1 MPVSEL
7 CSCCG
12 VGLVIPCCLRLASA
26 RDKAILTLPNPIFP
40 VGDVKL
46 VLVVP
51 EDSFTSVPSRSPVT
65 SDFALSSEPAS
76 RAYFWIR
83 RSADSVVLPAL
94 SACARSASGNASNAL
109 AVNSSA
115 ARFVLNMRPS
125 DEVDNHHI
133 LRLRCLRTNHNFA
146 QSVKF
151 TTRFLSLRG
160 DGLHACQRFEK
171 GDQVLELPFGE
182 VLLVALGVKAH
193 HVAQRR
199 EAAVVHVRRSA
210 RHVAQP
216 GDADE
221 EGRAAV
227 GESAVGELR
236 AGMARAAVAL
246 ADEGPQAAPRREG
259 IARGGG
265 IVAALQRIAEV
276 VERRAA
282 RDEGLLEGGEGFA
295 DIDKDF
301 FVRGGRS
308 PEYRPIFA

>member
-125 DEVDNHHI
+125 DEVDNHHV

-171 GDQVLELPFGE
+171 GDQVLQLPFGE
-182 VLLVALGVKAH
+182 VLGVKAH

-236 AGMARAAVAL
+236 AGMAGAAVAL
-246 ADEGPQAAPRREG
+246 ADEDPQAALRRER
-259 IARGGG
+259 IARGRG

-282 RDEGLLEGGEGFA
+282 RDEGFLKGGEGFA

-301 FVRGGRS
+301 FVRGSGS
-308 PEYRPIFA
+308 PEYRRVFA

>member
-51 EDSFTSVPSRSPVT
+51 EDSFTVIPSRSPVT

-76 RAYFWIR
+76 GVYFWIR
-83 RSADSVVLPAL
+83 RSADSVVLAAL
-94 SACARSASGNASNAL
+94 SACAHGASGNASSAL
-109 AVNSSA
+109 AVNS
-115 ARFVLNMRPS
+115 RTVLNMRSS
-125 DEVDNHHI
+125 DERDDRRI
-133 LRLRCLRTNHNFA
+133 LRSQRFWTNKVIT

-151 TTRFLSLRG
+151 VAQFLSLRG

-182 VLLVALGVKAH
+182 VLRVALGVKKH

-236 AGMARAAVAL
+236 AEMAGAAAAL
-246 ADEGPQAAPRREG
+246 ADEDPQAAPRREG